1 MVPVISS
8 ILSFTLLILVSCSG
22 GGGGVVGNG
31 GSGGGNLGSSATTIE
46 AGKVTFVNNCAVSL
60 TLKSDGPI
68 QGTLVA
74 NVGTMS
80 VAVSAFNQGANN
92 VIMPYPNTSASQ
104 CTAVNCDGWKD
115 LGGLPGTTQ
124 REGFMWDPPND
135 TYAAYCN
142 PNLSGRAIC
151 ALQNNCCGPGMVQDG
166 TYGTHWE
173 FTPKGDHGSIDSVN
187 LSTNYGSGPRT
198 PPHLCP
204 FGDGTDCVA
213 IAADI
218 FFNVPVKWTTNM
230 SCLFTT
236 AQKSVMGGECR
247 TANCPDAYQHPKDDK
262 QCTCSS
268 SSDRGYLVEFCPAG
282 SPLPPTP
289 G

>member
-1 MVPVISS
+1 
-8 ILSFTLLILVSCSG
+8 
-22 GGGGVVGNG
+22 
-31 GSGGGNLGSSATTIE
+31 
-46 AGKVTFVNNCAVSL
+46 
-60 TLKSDGPI
+60 
-68 QGTLVA
+68 
-74 NVGTMS
+74 
-80 VAVSAFNQGANN
+80 
-92 VIMPYPNTSASQ
+92 
-104 CTAVNCDGWKD
+104 
-115 LGGLPGTTQ
+115 
-124 REGFMWDPPND
+124 MWDPPND

-236 AQKSVMGGECR
+236 AQKSVMGANAARLTVR
-247 TANCPDAYQHPKDDK
+247 TPTSTQKTTSNARVRQARIVGIW
-262 QCTCSS
+262 SS
-268 SSDRGYLVEFCPAG
+268 SVRRGRHYRPRRDDVDRSVAPCRGRVASTGEMLVRFSWRCADT
-282 SPLPPTP
+282 TP
-289 G
+289 Q